1 MKQLHPYQTQLM
13 TLKAKLA
20 VKAKKEPLFDT
31 YSEDIGKMLQLLDS
45 YMNKG
50 NMAIAEV
57 ESMQSDADDDDVQ
70 QSMVGLQALV
80 AQCEHHLGGVKGAK
94 TRFSSLVA

>member
-1 MKQLHPYQTQLM
+1 M
-13 TLKAKLA
+13 KAKLA
-20 VKAKKEPLFDT
+20 VTAKKEPLFNT

-45 YMNKG
+45 YLSKG

-57 ESMQSDADDDDVQ
+57 ESMEADADDDDVQ
-70 QSMVGLQALV
+70 KSMVGLQALV

-94 TRFSSLVA
+94 PRFSSLVA